1 MPLQAKALGEAL
13 HEELTLHSTLCRREA
28 GAFQKAL
35 LSGDDVVVACT
46 QEKRLFLELA
56 GQTEGA
62 PALTERP
69 IKFVNIRETGGWS
82 RDASQA
88 MPKIAAL
95 LAMAQLPDPEPVP
108 TVTFKSAGRLLII
121 GALDEAERMAGMLDD
136 ALDVTIFSL
145 GAGGRAG
152 SAGAQ
157 ERRYPM
163 LGGQIESLTGW
174 LGAFD
179 VTWSRNNPI
188 DLDLC
193 TRCNACL
200 AVCPEGAIGQD
211 YQIDSELCKSHRGC
225 VQVCRVAGAIDFG
238 RAAQSQS
245 EKFDLVLD
253 LRAASALARA
263 PAGSTFTQHA
273 PPQGYFWLPAEGAS
287 KQLAQSDV
295 NPPPFSAG
303 GPAGAMASGVASGAV
318 AGLSE
323 IQTLLKL
330 RELVGEFEKPKF
342 FVYKQK
348 LCAHS
353 RNKQTGCTAC
363 IDVCS
368 ASAISSESARQQIK
382 VNPNLCVGCGA
393 CTTVCPSGAL
403 TYAYPRASEQ
413 GVKLK
418 TLLATYARAGG
429 KNAAVLL
436 HSEEAGTRLINDL
449 GRAAQLGSRPGVVGH
464 RGVAGNGL
472 RGVPARVLP
481 VPLWHTASIGIDVWL
496 TAVAYGASQVW
507 VLMTAE
513 EAPQYQTAVRAQ
525 MDVAQAILSGLGYQG
540 THFAIVQA
548 PDANQGN
555 ADRPSDI
562 GVPAQLRNLV
572 ALGTLDSAL
581 QAPPAQG
588 VARAASFAVQADKR
602 ATLEL
607 ALDHLIEQAALHP
620 EEIALDTTALHCA
633 PSSTQSSALPPTPGS
648 ASKSASP
655 FGSLQIN
662 KDACTLCLSC
672 VSACPAS
679 ALQDNTLM
687 PQLKFIEKNCVQCGL
702 CATICPEDAI
712 TLQPRLLLTAQRKE
726 ARVLNEAQP
735 YACVRCSKPFGT
747 LKAIEAMLGKLA
759 GHSMF
764 QGEALER
771 LKMCGDCRVIDI
783 YSSPNEARIT
793 DL

>member
-1 MPLQAKALGEAL
+1 MPLKAKTLGEAL
-13 HEELTLHSTLCRREA
+13 HEDLTLHSTLCRRDA

-62 PALTERP
+62 PPVEQRP

-82 RDASQA
+82 KDASTA

-95 LAMAQLPDPEPVP
+95 LAMAHLPDPEPVP
-108 TVTFKSAGRLLII
+108 TVTFKSAGRLLVI
-121 GALDEAERMAGMLDD
+121 GALDEAERLAGMLED

-145 GAGGRAG
+145 GADGRKGRTGG
-152 SAGAQ
+152 Q
-157 ERRYPM
+157 ERRYPVVS
-163 LGGQIESLTGW
+163 GQIESLTGW

-179 VTWSRNNPI
+179 VTWSRDNPI

-211 YQIDSELCKSHRGC
+211 YQIDSALCMSHKGC
-225 VQVCRVAGAIDFG
+225 VQVCMVAGAIDFN

-253 LRAASALARA
+253 LRAASVLAA
-263 PAGSTFTQHA
+263 AQAGTAFTQHA
-273 PPQGYFWLPAEGAS
+273 PPQGYFRLAPDAARLSDGVS
-287 KQLAQSDV
+287 KPMGEA
-295 NPPPFSAG
+295 
-303 GPAGAMASGVASGAV
+303 
-318 AGLSE
+318 
-323 IQTLLKL
+323 QTLLKL

-368 ASAISSESARQQIK
+368 ASAITSEAARQQIK

-403 TYAYPRASEQ
+403 TYAYPLASEQ
-413 GVKLK
+413 GVKVK

-436 HSEEAGTRLINDL
+436 HSQEAGTRLIDEI
-449 GRAAQLGSRPGVVGH
+449 GRAAQLGSR
-464 RGVAGNGL
+464 L
-472 RGVPARVLP
+472 RKDAPHGVPARVLP
-481 VPLWHTASIGIDVWL
+481 VALWHTASIGLDVWL
-496 TAVAYGASQVW
+496 TAIAYGASQVW
-507 VLMTAE
+507 VLMTGE
-513 EAPQYQTAVRAQ
+513 EAPQYRAAVRSQ
-525 MDVAQAILSGLGYQG
+525 MDMAQAILNGLGYQG
-540 THFAIVQA
+540 VHFSLIA
-548 PDANQGN
+548 ANHFPHASAQGDL
-555 ADRPSDI
+555 AALDRAFQ
-562 GVPAQLRNLV
+562 V
-572 ALGTLDSAL
+572 
-581 QAPPAQG
+581 PPAQG
-588 VARAASFAVQADKR
+588 VTRPASFAVQADKR

-607 ALDHLIEQAALHP
+607 ALDHLIEQAPLHP
-620 EEIALDTTALHCA
+620 EEIALDAT
-633 PSSTQSSALPPTPGS
+633 
-648 ASKSASP
+648 ASP

-712 TLQPRLLLTAQRKE
+712 TLQPRLLLTPQRKE